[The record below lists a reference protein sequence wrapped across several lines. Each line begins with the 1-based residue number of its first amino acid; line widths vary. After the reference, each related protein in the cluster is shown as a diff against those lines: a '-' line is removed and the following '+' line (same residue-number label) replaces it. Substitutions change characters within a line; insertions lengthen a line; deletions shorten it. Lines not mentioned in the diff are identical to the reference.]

1 MGFNVTLNRD
11 GRTALITL
19 EGELDTLHAEDFRDQ
34 VEQAAIGDD
43 LEQLVLDMTN
53 LSYIS
58 SAGMRGLVFARQ
70 KMGDGVR
77 IVLVRTSPSVEQT
90 IRLVGFHQSVD
101 FSDEV
106 PGQVPS

>member
-1 MGFNVTLNRD
+1 MGFNATLSRD

-19 EGELDTLHAEDFRDQ
+19 EGELDTLHAENFRDQ
-34 VEQAAIGDD
+34 VEEAATGVEV
-43 LEQLVLDMTN
+43 EQLVLDMTN
-53 LSYIS
+53 LTYIS

-77 IVLVRTSPSVEQT
+77 IVLVRTSQAVEQT
-90 IRLVGFHQSVD
+90 IRLVGFHQSVV

-106 PGQVPS
+106 PD